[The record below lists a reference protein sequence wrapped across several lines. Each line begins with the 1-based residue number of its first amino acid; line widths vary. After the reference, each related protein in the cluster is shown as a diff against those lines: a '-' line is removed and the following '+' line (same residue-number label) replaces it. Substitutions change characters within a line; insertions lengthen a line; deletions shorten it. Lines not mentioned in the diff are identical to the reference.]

1 MKKQTVLWMAVLLLT
16 TWVAHGQTTYPMSLV
31 VERQAPAER
40 EVVELSKISKV
51 TFSEGKMLLL
61 AKDNAELPKGG
72 VFPLK
77 EITKCLFSTQYAPT
91 GILSP
96 LVVPGLITWR
106 DTEEALYLE
115 GLDADLLH
123 SVAVYAANGAAI
135 ASYPRFK
142 AGTPIS
148 TAQWAPGVYLILIN
162 NQTIKYIKK

>member
-1 MKKQTVLWMAVLLLT
+1 MPILHAVCSY
-16 TWVAHGQTTYPMSLV
+16 G
-31 VERQAPAER
+31 
-40 EVVELSKISKV
+40 
-51 TFSEGKMLLL
+51 
-61 AKDNAELPKGG
+61 D
-72 VFPLK
+72 
-77 EITKCLFSTQYAPT
+77 
-91 GILSP
+91 SP
-96 LVVPGLITWR
+96 LVAPGLITWR

-142 AGTPIS
+142 AGSPIS

>member
-1 MKKQTVLWMAVLLLT
+1 MKKQTVLWTAVLLLA
-16 TWVAHGQTTYPMSLV
+16 TWVARGQTTYPMSLV

-51 TFSEGKMLLL
+51 TF
-61 AKDNAELPKGG
+61 AELPKGG

-142 AGTPIS
+142 AASPIS

>member
-1 MKKQTVLWMAVLLLT
+1 MKKQTVLWMAVLLLA

-31 VERQAPAER
+31 VEGQAPAER

-91 GILSP
+91 GIL
-96 LVVPGLITWR
+96 L
-106 DTEEALYLE
+106 
-115 GLDADLLH
+115 
-123 SVAVYAANGAAI
+123 
-135 ASYPRFK
+135 
-142 AGTPIS
+142 
-148 TAQWAPGVYLILIN
+148 
-162 NQTIKYIKK
+162 

>member
-1 MKKQTVLWMAVLLLT
+1 MKKQTVLWMAVLLLA

-31 VERQAPAER
+31 VEGQAPAER

-96 LVVPGLITWR
+96 LVAPGLITWR
-106 DTEEALYLE
+106 DTEEALTRLSRPQ
-115 GLDADLLH
+115 GLTH
-123 SVAVYAANGAAI
+123 TSSIV
-135 ASYPRFK
+135 
-142 AGTPIS
+142 
-148 TAQWAPGVYLILIN
+148 
-162 NQTIKYIKK
+162 